1 MLHLLASSCLWLL
14 PFSLAAAGDSAANLR
29 PLGAQVTANSAGE
42 IISVDLSRAWLSD
55 ADLEKLAKIP
65 TLESINLSY
74 TKITDLGLE
83 HLAPLKNVKT
93 LTLYYAE
100 AVTDNGIAHLK
111 HWKNLEYLNVRGAK
125 VT

>member
-1 MLHLLASSCLWLL
+1 MLRILASSLLCLL
-14 PFSLAAAGDSAANLR
+14 PLTLVAADDSLADLR
-29 PLGAQVTANSAGE
+29 ALGAQVSSSSTSQ
-42 IISVDLSRAWLSD
+42 IVDVDLSRAWLSD
-55 ADLEKLAKIP
+55 ADLKTLANIP

-93 LTLYYAE
+93 LNLYYAE

-111 HWKNLEYLNVRGAK
+111 H
-125 VT
+125 